1 MTVNLCWRF
10 DCFAFPFGV
19 EVGGD
24 FVFRSS
30 PRVPSSEVDVS
41 VYIPFFY
48 FYIFYIQQPPFIP
61 NHDGRLKWSAGTRFH
76 PFLSSLNRVDR
87 MKPNC
92 GLLRFAGEVRL
103 RAPATYW
110 VWLSHLNVP
119 AVLLT
124 QSGDS
129 FTHHSCFCFTTV
141 ESSEQHFQLCL
152 CF

>member
-1 MTVNLCWRF
+1 MTVTLCWRF

-103 RAPATYW
+103 QAPGSGY
-110 VWLSHLNVP
+110 LLD
-119 AVLLT
+119 LT
-124 QSGDS
+124 QP
-129 FTHHSCFCFTTV
+129 FK
-141 ESSEQHFQLCL
+141 CL
-152 CF
+152 CCVVNAVWRLFYAPQLFLFHNSGE